1 MTGPQ
6 RTERPHPSDRDGRTG
21 RAAPHGVRPEQA
33 DDRFDRDAEEKLF
46 EKFVQDTRGRLRR
59 YAVRLTEGNHDL
71 ADDLVQETYLR
82 LWRAWPDKSE
92 VIVSVHSY
100 AFRTLDN
107 CAKNYWRTK
116 GNWPAARESDI
127 RAETEFIA
135 EEHAIVNRV
144 TMWKAV
150 AALPDPIQSVIQ
162 LNVIEAY
169 PMAEVAEMLDLAEGT
184 CRNYK
189 TAGMRMLRPLVTPD

>member
-1 MTGPQ
+1 M
-6 RTERPHPSDRDGRTG
+6 
-21 RAAPHGVRPEQA
+21 RPERA
-33 DDRFDRDAEEKLF
+33 DGSFDRDAEEKLF
-46 EKFVQDTRGRLRR
+46 EKFVRGTRGPLRR
-59 YAVRLTEGNHDL
+59 YAVRLTDGDQNL

-92 VIVSVHSY
+92 VIVSVHAY

-116 GNWPAARESDI
+116 GNWPVARESDI

-135 EEHAIVNRV
+135 EEHAIVNR
-144 TMWKAV
+144 MALREAV
-150 AALPDPIQSVIQ
+150 AALPDPIQSVIR
-162 LNVIEAY
+162 LNVIEAR

-189 TAGMRMLRPLVTPD
+189 TAGMRLLRPLMTPD